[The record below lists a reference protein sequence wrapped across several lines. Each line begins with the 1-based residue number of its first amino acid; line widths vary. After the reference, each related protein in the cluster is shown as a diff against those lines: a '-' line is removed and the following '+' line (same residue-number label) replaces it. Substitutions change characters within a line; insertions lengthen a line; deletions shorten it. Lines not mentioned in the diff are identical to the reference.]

1 MHGLRTPPA
10 QEVLVLLS
18 FSSQDCPNVS
28 CAHVGGT
35 SSFLHGTRLGAET
48 PQDMERY
55 IELHLRVSPHHEI
68 NSPGVPRADWRREP
82 AYALCSSEASSYT
95 RARNS
100 RGLTPFT
107 ALNCR
112 EK

>member
-1 MHGLRTPPA
+1 MILTTRDHDLGY
-10 QEVLVLLS
+10 EVPILS
-18 FSSQDCPNVS
+18 RGHAES
-28 CAHVGGT
+28 CEKNP
-35 SSFLHGTRLGAET
+35 L
-48 PQDMERY
+48 
-55 IELHLRVSPHHEI
+55 
-68 NSPGVPRADWRREP
+68 
-82 AYALCSSEASSYT
+82 YALCSSEASSWT